1 MKYLQT
7 LLKLKK
13 NKELN
18 YSAVPQSLLKKLLEE
33 NLVSISTL
41 TPKRKK
47 VRVKEE
53 FFEVYK
59 DIEKLEDVTT
69 RSELIHSHTH
79 TKEIVISPQ
88 EGLYLNGNCLLKN
101 VQLPLFEKS
110 AIFLKEIPII
120 DENILIVGL
129 ENYENLIY
137 FKSLLSLF
145 QNDNILFVYRNRTMR
160 EFFRTIPNRKI
171 YFGDFDLAG
180 IAIYLNEIV
189 PLDNTIE
196 YFIPKDLDIIIAQFG
211 NNYLYEKQL
220 SHYKNLS
227 STSPKIQKII
237 DTIHTNQKSLEQ
249 EYFIQ

>member
-1 MKYLQT
+1 MRYLQT

-13 NKELN
+13 DKELN

-33 NLVSISTL
+33 NLVSIVTL

-47 VRVKEE
+47 VNVNEE

-59 DIEKLEDVTT
+59 DIGKLEDITT
-69 RSELIHSHTH
+69 RSELIHSNTH
-79 TKEIVISPQ
+79 TKEISIKPQ
-88 EGLYLNGNCLLKN
+88 EGLYISGNCMIGE

-110 AIFLKEIPII
+110 AVFLKEIPKI
-120 DENILIVGL
+120 DEDILVVGL

-137 FKSLLSLF
+137 FKSLLPLF
-145 QNDNILFVYRNRTMR
+145 QNNNILFVYRNKTMR
-160 EFFRTIPNRKI
+160 EFFRSISNKKI

-180 IAIYLNEIV
+180 IAIYLNEIL
-189 PLDNTIE
+189 PLDTTIK
-196 YFIPKDLDIIIAQFG
+196 YFIPKDLDILIAQFG

-220 SHYKNLS
+220 SQYKNLS
-227 STSPKIQKII
+227 STNPNIQKVI
-237 DTIHTNQKSLEQ
+237 DTIHKNQKSLEQ